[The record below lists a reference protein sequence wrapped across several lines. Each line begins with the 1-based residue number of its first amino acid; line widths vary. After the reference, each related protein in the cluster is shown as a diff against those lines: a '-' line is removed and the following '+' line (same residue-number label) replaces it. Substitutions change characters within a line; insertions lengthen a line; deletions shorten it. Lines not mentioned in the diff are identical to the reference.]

1 VSFDRRAATY
11 ERGRLGEW
19 HLLVAHRVA
28 DVALSAV
35 PAPGRVLDVGCG
47 TGALLRRLAARLP
60 DDSELAGVDPAP
72 RMLAEARKRLSG
84 VRLEQATA
92 ERLPFADASFDL
104 VVSAMSFD
112 HWADQELGLAECA
125 RVLSPGG
132 GFVLA
137 DLFAP
142 WLLPT
147 RRRARTVR
155 RATSLLTRVG
165 FRDLTW
171 RRVYDLGPF
180 PLIQA
185 ALAVRPSETTGRCVG
200 S

>member
-1 VSFDRRAATY
+1 VRDVEAFDRRAASY

-28 DVALSAV
+28 DLALSAV
-35 PAPGRVLDVGCG
+35 PAPARVLDVGCG

-60 DDSELAGVDPAP
+60 GEADLAGVDPAP
-72 RMLAEARKRLSG
+72 QMLAEARKRLDG
-84 VRLEQATA
+84 VRLEQAAA
-92 ERLPFADASFDL
+92 EHLPFADASFDL

-125 RVLSPGG
+125 RVLRPDGCL
-132 GFVLA
+132 VLA
-137 DLFAP
+137 DFFAP

-147 RRRARTVR
+147 RRTPR
-155 RATSLLTRVG
+155 RAAALLMRTG

-171 RRVYDLGPF
+171 RRLYNLGPF
-180 PLIQA
+180 PLVQA
-185 ALAVRPSETTGRCVG
+185 ALAAR
-200 S
+200 

>member
-28 DVALSAV
+28 DVALSVV

-47 TGALLRRLAARLP
+47 TGALLRRLGARLP
-60 DDSELAGVDPAP
+60 GADLAGVDPAP
-72 RMLAEARKRLSG
+72 RMLAEARKRLNG
-84 VRLEQATA
+84 VRLAQAAA
-92 ERLPFADASFDL
+92 ERLPFVDASFDL

-125 RVLSPGG
+125 RVLDRGG
-132 GFVLA
+132 GLVLA

-142 WLLPT
+142 WLLPS
-147 RRRARTVR
+147 RRRPRRT
-155 RATSLLTRVG
+155 AALLTRAG
-165 FRDLTW
+165 FRDPTW
-171 RRVYDLGPF
+171 RRVYDLGPL
-180 PLIQA
+180 PLVQA
-185 ALAVRPSETTGRCVG
+185 ALTAPSAAHATVASRGD
-200 S
+200 

>member
-60 DDSELAGVDPAP
+60 GADLAGVDPAP
-72 RMLAEARKRLSG
+72 RMLGEARKRLGG
-84 VRLEQATA
+84 VRLEQAPA

-125 RVLSPGG
+125 RVLDPGG
-132 GFVLA
+132 GLVLA
-137 DLFAP
+137 DLFAS
-142 WLLPT
+142 WLLPS
-147 RRRARTVR
+147 RRRPRRT
-155 RATSLLTRVG
+155 AALLKHVG
-165 FRDLTW
+165 FRDPTW
-171 RRVYDLGPF
+171 RRVYDLGPL
-180 PLIQA
+180 PLVQA
-185 ALAVRPSETTGRCVG
+185 GLTAPSAAHATFASRGD
-200 S
+200 

>member
-1 VSFDRRAATY
+1 MRSCKRPPSSESFDRRATSY

-19 HLLVAHRVA
+19 HLLIAHRVA

-35 PAPGRVLDVGCG
+35 PAPDRVLDVGCG

-60 DDSELAGVDPAP
+60 GDAELAGVDPAP
-72 RMLAEARKRLSG
+72 RMLAKARKRLG
-84 VRLEQATA
+84 GMRLEQAAA

-125 RVLSPGG
+125 
-132 GFVLA
+132 
-137 DLFAP
+137 AP

-147 RRRARTVR
+147 CRTPRRA
-155 RATSLLTRVG
+155 AALLTRAG

-171 RRVYDLGPF
+171 RRMYELGP
-180 PLIQA
+180 
-185 ALAVRPSETTGRCVG
+185 
-200 S
+200 